1 MTKEELKQEVDRV
14 KFEIS
19 KIEYVSDNPVLYN
32 ELHILLNKLN
42 IMYEVISNPM
52 VATSEE
58 IDIYEENKGMKA
70 FIYHITL
77 HNDTKPIGYIRV
89 SYDNKESIYGNI
101 GYEIKLPYRGNNFT
115 LKALEMLEETMIN
128 KGLTIG
134 ILVVH
139 PSNFASIRVIEKF
152 GAEEIEKKDN
162 QGIYKYYQIDLL
174 KKRQQNIKQKNKHL

>member
-70 FIYHITL
+70 YIYHITL

-89 SYDNKESIYGNI
+89 SYDNKESIYGKSI
-101 GYEIKLPYRGNNFT
+101 FK
-115 LKALEMLEETMIN
+115 
-128 KGLTIG
+128 
-134 ILVVH
+134 
-139 PSNFASIRVIEKF
+139 SIRFTESFVSF
-152 GAEEIEKKDN
+152 GLSFLFFLCSTSAKIHFLHSGKTP
-162 QGIYKYYQIDLL
+162 IAYFLSV
-174 KKRQQNIKQKNKHL
+174 